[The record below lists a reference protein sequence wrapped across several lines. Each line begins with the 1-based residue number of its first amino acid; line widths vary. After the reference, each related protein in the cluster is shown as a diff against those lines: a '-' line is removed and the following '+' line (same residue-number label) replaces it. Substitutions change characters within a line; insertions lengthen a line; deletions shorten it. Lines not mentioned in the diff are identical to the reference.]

1 MTLPYKIRLSLQ
13 LTGTSALVVLAAFLI
28 IYKVAEWTLI
38 RSIDEDLVRES
49 KIHEAQITLANGVLA
64 FSHSGE
70 WEEVEHQEVE
80 FHPIFIEIVDAAG
93 QQIDRSPNLG
103 NLRLSFRP
111 DYENP
116 AVGYFQFLGNQE
128 LRQLQTALRNSD
140 RLEGYLLVATSFE
153 ESRNLLDNLRTI
165 LLLLYPLIL
174 LSLFLAMRFLA
185 GKSIEPVDK
194 ITKRARMISQNNLND
209 RIPLPAKNDEIKSL
223 AVAINEL
230 LERLEDAMNRERQFT
245 SDASHELRTPIS
257 ILKGNFEVLIRKPRN
272 PEEYVSKIKSGLQE
286 IEKLDGIIDQLL
298 DLARFQR
305 DKWDINEIEIGSIAA
320 EVAELISKSQQ
331 RQIMVDCQPQG
342 PIYVNSNEKSIFII
356 LNNLIRNAVKFSLAE
371 TPVLVEIRK
380 QQSSVIVEVKD
391 KGIGIEEQSLSRVF
405 SPFFRENAP
414 ELGKVPGSGLG
425 LSIVKKLCDHL
436 GIAISVE
443 SLKGKG
449 TTVRLVF
456 QQDPES

>member
-13 LTGTSALVVLAAFLI
+13 LTGTSALVVLAAFFI
-28 IYKVAEWTLI
+28 IYKVAEWTLV
-38 RSIDEDLVRES
+38 RSIDKDLRRES
-49 KIHEAQITLANGVLA
+49 LVHEAQISLRDGVLG

-70 WEEVEHQEVE
+70 WEEEEHQEVQ
-80 FHPIFIEIVDAAG
+80 FHPIFIEIVDAG
-93 QQIDRSPNLG
+93 GNQIDRSPNLG
-103 NLRLSFRP
+103 KLRLSFRP

-116 AVGYFQFLGNQE
+116 EVGYFQYLGNQE
-128 LRQLQTALRNSD
+128 LRQLQTALRNGD

-165 LLLLYPLIL
+165 LVLLYPLIL
-174 LSLFLAMRFLA
+174 LSLFLTMRFLA

-194 ITKRARMISQNNLND
+194 ITKRARMISQKNLNE
-209 RIPLPAKNDEIKSL
+209 RIPLPLKNDEIKAL
-223 AVAINEL
+223 AIAINEL

-257 ILKGNFEVLIRKPRN
+257 ILKGNFEVLIRKPRE
-272 PEEYVSKIKSGLQE
+272 PHEYVSKIEAGLAE

-305 DKWDINEIEIGSIAA
+305 DKWDIHEIEIGSIAT
-320 EVAELISKSQQ
+320 EVAELVSKSHG
-331 RQIMVDCQPQG
+331 RVITVECQSEE

-356 LNNLIRNAVKFSLAE
+356 LNNLIRNAVKFSQTD
-371 TPVLVEIRK
+371 TPVLVEIWK
-380 QQSSVIVEVKD
+380 QQSSVFVEVKD
-391 KGIGIEEQSLSRVF
+391 KGIGMETQALSLVF
-405 SPFFRENAP
+405 NPFFRENSQ

-436 GIAISVE
+436 GIAISLE

-456 QQDPES
+456 QQEPES